1 MTEHVNRMQ
10 TDGAEHTLHSAQ
22 NDAGGSLL
30 TSAPVPA
37 LLDACLTALWDH
49 GGTDLIITA
58 GAPPLLRID
67 GEIHPMEGRQTL
79 TSAVTSSVIR
89 ELLGPELT
97 AVFERNKQADFAF
110 SWRDQARLR
119 GNAFMQKG
127 TAALALRM
135 LTLQIPTMDQLN
147 LPATVQGWT
156 DLPRGLVL
164 VTGPTG
170 SGKSTTL
177 ASMLDHINTHQARH
191 IVTIED
197 PIEYF
202 HFHKRGAVNQ
212 REVGPDTNSFADG
225 LRAVLR
231 EDPDVLL
238 IGEMRDPESIQAAL
252 TIAETGHLVFAT
264 LHTNDTAQ
272 TFDRIVDVFPAERQ
286 PQIRLQLAHTLAG
299 VLHQLLI
306 PRVDGGR
313 VAAFDVLNAT
323 QAVRN
328 LVREGKT
335 RQIRNIVATGQREGM
350 QTLEMSLSEL
360 VVVGVIGYGEAL
372 EHSLYPDE
380 VVAPAAAEPAL
391 DGGAAAAPPARG

>member
-1 MTEHVNRMQ
+1 MTTPDDHDPY
-10 TDGAEHTLHSAQ
+10 TAEIPAQIGTLL
-22 NDAGGSLL
+22 DEAGGMLARAEL
-30 TSAPVPA
+30 PELVDT
-37 LLDACLTALWDH
+37 CLAALWEIR
-49 GGTDLIITA
+49 GTDLILTA
-58 GAPPLLRID
+58 GAPPLLRVD
-67 GEIHPMEGRQTL
+67 GQIRPYEGHGVMLPEDTE
-79 TSAVTSSVIR
+79 SVIN
-89 ELLGPELT
+89 ELMGER
-97 AVFERNKQADFAF
+97 ARAIFEHERQVDFAF

-127 TAALALRM
+127 TVALALRM
-135 LTLQIPTMDQLN
+135 LSLQIPTMAELG
-147 LPATVQGWT
+147 LPQSVRAWAE
-156 DLPRGLVL
+156 LPRGLVL

-177 ASMLDHINTHQARH
+177 ASMIDHINTYQTRH

-197 PIEYF
+197 PIEYY
-202 HFHKRGAVNQ
+202 HFHKGGAVNQ
-212 REVGPDTNSFADG
+212 REVGADTNSFADG

-264 LHTNDTAQ
+264 LHTNDTGQ

-306 PRVDGGR
+306 PRIGGGR

-335 RQIRNIVATGQREGM
+335 RQIRNVVATGQREGM
-350 QTLEMSLSEL
+350 QTLEASLSEL
-360 VVVGVIGYGEAL
+360 VRDHVIDYEQATV
-372 EHSLYPDE
+372 HSLYPDE
-380 VVAPAAAEPAL
+380 VARWNAPPVAPLPAN
-391 DGGAAAAPPARG
+391 GTA

>member
-1 MTEHVNRMQ
+1 MLAR
-10 TDGAEHTLHSAQ
+10 TDIPPL
-22 NDAGGSLL
+22 
-30 TSAPVPA
+30 V
-37 LLDACLTALWDH
+37 DACLDALWNAQ
-49 GGTDLIITA
+49 GTDLILTA

-67 GEIHPMEGRQTL
+67 GQLLPAPGHPVLDGDQTA
-79 TSAVTSSVIR
+79 AVIG
-89 ELLGPELT
+89 ELMGDAMASRFVVE
-97 AVFERNKQADFAF
+97 KQIDFAF

-135 LTLQIPTMDQLN
+135 LTLQIPSMELLG
-147 LPATVQGWT
+147 LPEAVRAWT

-177 ASMLDHINTHQARH
+177 AAMIDHINTYQSRH

-197 PIEYF
+197 PIEYY

-212 REVGPDTNSFADG
+212 REVGSDTNSFADG

-264 LHTNDTAQ
+264 LHTNDTGQ

-286 PQIRLQLAHTLAG
+286 PQIKLQLAHTLAG

-306 PRVDGGR
+306 PRIGGGR

-335 RQIRNIVATGQREGM
+335 RQIRNVVSTGQREGM
-350 QTLEMSLSEL
+350 QTLESSLSDL
-360 VVVGVIGYGEAL
+360 VLADVITYEEAL
-372 EHSLYPDE
+372 VHSLYPDE
-380 VVAPAAAEPAL
+380 VVRP
-391 DGGAAAAPPARG
+391 APPPPIFVPPANGQRQ